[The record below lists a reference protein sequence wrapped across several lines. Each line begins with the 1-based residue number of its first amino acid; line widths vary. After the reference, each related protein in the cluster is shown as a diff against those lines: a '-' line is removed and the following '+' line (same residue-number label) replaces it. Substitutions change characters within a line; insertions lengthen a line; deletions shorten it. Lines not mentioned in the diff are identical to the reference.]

1 MDNTNN
7 GKNGSAK
14 KPLLGEILVEQGY
27 ILPEQLQLALKE
39 QTMTNLRLGEI
50 LVKNGWITEKGLAE
64 AISKQTNIPFVSL
77 SMFRPMEEA
86 VEAIPEK
93 VARRLEVVPL
103 SVDRAK
109 NKITV
114 AVSDP
119 FNILAL
125 DEIRM
130 ITGMDLDL
138 TIATLSDVKRAIE
151 TFYAVRSS
159 IDRALVEV
167 VEEEK
172 AEFDLS
178 KVEGT
183 VSIDDAPVVKL
194 VNTILGQ
201 AVDAGASDVHVEPFE
216 AETRVR
222 YRIDGVLFD
231 MLTFPKHLH
240 PPVSSRIK
248 IMSGMDIAE
257 KRHPQDGRI
266 LLKVAGRRIDIRV
279 SSLPTIYGEKL
290 VMRLLDQA
298 TAMVGLEKLGL
309 EPDERSIF
317 DKIMAIPYGIVL
329 VTGPTGSGKST
340 TLYSILQTLNSHEN
354 NITTVEDPVEYT
366 IAGVNQVQINEK
378 AGLTFDTV
386 LRSILR
392 QDPDIILV
400 GEMRDTETAQ
410 LAVRAALTGHLV
422 LSTLHTN
429 DAPSSIV
436 RMIDMGI
443 PPFLVSSSLV
453 AVMAQRLVRK
463 LCPHCKTPYEL
474 PLDVAQSLGLDGFT
488 RVYEPVG
495 CEECR
500 GTGYRGRT
508 AIFEIMLMSEEVRQ
522 AVMKGATSDELR
534 TMAIERGMRTLR
546 ASGAKKVIDGI
557 TSADEV
563 LSVTL

>member
-1 MDNTNN
+1 MNN
-7 GKNGSAK
+7 RDKQVER
-14 KPLLGEILVEQGY
+14 KPLLGQILVEQGY
-27 ILPEQLQLALKE
+27 ILSEQLEMALKE
-39 QTMTNLRLGEI
+39 QTATNLRIGEI
-50 LVKNGWITEKGLAE
+50 LVKNGWVTEKDLAE
-64 AISKQTNIPFVSL
+64 AISKQTKYPFVSL
-77 SMFRPMEEA
+77 SMFRPMQ
-86 VEAIPEK
+86 EAIETIPESM
-93 VARRLEVVPL
+93 ARRLEVVPL
-103 SVDRAK
+103 SIDANA
-109 NKITV
+109 NKLTI
-114 AVSDP
+114 AISDP

-130 ITGMDLDL
+130 ITGMDLDIM
-138 TIATLSDVKRAIE
+138 IATLSDIKRAIE
-151 TFYAVRSS
+151 SFYSVKSS
-159 IDRALVEV
+159 IDRALIEV
-167 VEEEK
+167 VEEES

-178 KVEGT
+178 REEA

-201 AVDAGASDVHVEPFE
+201 AVESGASDVHVEPFE
-216 AETRVR
+216 SETRVR

-266 LLKVAGRRIDIRV
+266 LLRAAGRRIDIRV
-279 SSLPTIYGEKL
+279 SSLPAIYGEKL

-309 EPDERSIF
+309 DPEEKVVL
-317 DKIMAIPYGIVL
+317 DKIIEVPYGIIL

-340 TLYSILQTLNSHEN
+340 TLYSILQTLNSYDV

-366 IAGVNQVQINEK
+366 ITGVNQVQINEK

-429 DAPSSIV
+429 DAPSSII
-436 RMIDMGI
+436 RMVDMGI
-443 PPFLVSSSLV
+443 PSFLVSSSVV

-463 LCPHCKTPYEL
+463 LCPRCKVPYEL
-474 PLDVAQSLGLDGFT
+474 PHDVAESLGLDGFT
-488 RVYEPVG
+488 TVYKPVG

-500 GTGYRGRT
+500 GTGYKGRT
-508 AIFEIMLMSEEVRQ
+508 AIFEIMSMTEEIRR
-522 AVMKGATSDELR
+522 AVMTGATSDDLR
-534 TMAIERGMRTLR
+534 AMAISQGMRTLR
-546 ASGAKKVIDGI
+546 VSGAKKVKDGI

>member
-1 MDNTNN
+1 MNN
-7 GKNGSAK
+7 RDKQVEK
-14 KPLLGEILVEQGY
+14 KPLLGQILLEQGY
-27 ILPEQLQLALKE
+27 ILPEQLEMALKE
-39 QTMTNLRLGEI
+39 QTATNLRIGEI
-50 LVKNGWITEKGLAE
+50 LVKNGWVTEKDLAE
-64 AISKQTNIPFVSL
+64 AISKQTKYPFVSL
-77 SMFRPMEEA
+77 SMFRPMQ
-86 VEAIPEK
+86 EAIDTIPESM
-93 VARRLEVVPL
+93 ARRLEVVPL
-103 SVDRAK
+103 SIDANA
-109 NKITV
+109 NKLTI
-114 AVSDP
+114 AISDP

-130 ITGMDLDL
+130 ITGMDLDIM
-138 TIATLSDVKRAIE
+138 IATLSDIKRAIE
-151 TFYAVRSS
+151 SFYSVKSS
-159 IDRALVEV
+159 IDRALIEV
-167 VEEEK
+167 VEEEST
-172 AEFDLS
+172 EFDLS
-178 KVEGT
+178 REEA

-201 AVDAGASDVHVEPFE
+201 AVESGASDVHVEPFE
-216 AETRVR
+216 SETRVR

-266 LLKVAGRRIDIRV
+266 LLRAAGRRIDIRV
-279 SSLPTIYGEKL
+279 SSLPAIYGEKL

-309 EPDERSIF
+309 DPEEKVAL
-317 DKIMAIPYGIVL
+317 DKIIEVPYGIIL

-340 TLYSILQTLNSHEN
+340 TLYSILQTLNSYDV

-429 DAPSSIV
+429 DAPSSII
-436 RMIDMGI
+436 RMVDMGI
-443 PPFLVSSSLV
+443 PPFLVSSSVV

-463 LCPHCKTPYEL
+463 LCPSCKVPYEL
-474 PLDVAQSLGLDGFT
+474 PRDVAESLGLDGFT
-488 RVYEPVG
+488 TVYKPLG
-495 CEECR
+495 CDECR
-500 GTGYRGRT
+500 GTGYKGRT
-508 AIFEIMLMSEEVRQ
+508 AIFEIMPMTEEIRR
-522 AVMKGATSDELR
+522 AVMTGATSDDLR
-534 TMAIERGMRTLR
+534 AMAIRQGMRALR
-546 ASGAKKVIDGI
+546 VSGAKKVKDGI

>member
-1 MDNTNN
+1 MNN
-7 GKNGSAK
+7 RDKQVER
-14 KPLLGEILVEQGY
+14 KPLLGQILVEQGY
-27 ILPEQLQLALKE
+27 ILPEQLEMALKE
-39 QTMTNLRLGEI
+39 QTATNLRIGEI
-50 LVKNGWITEKGLAE
+50 LVKNGWVTEKDLAE
-64 AISKQTNIPFVSL
+64 AISKQTKYPFVSL
-77 SMFRPMEEA
+77 SMFRPMQ
-86 VEAIPEK
+86 EAIDVIPESM
-93 VARRLEVVPL
+93 ARRLEVVPL
-103 SVDRAK
+103 SIDENA
-109 NKITV
+109 NKLTI

-130 ITGMDLDL
+130 ITGMDLDIM
-138 TIATLSDVKRAIE
+138 IATLSDIKRAIE
-151 TFYAVRSS
+151 SFYSVKSS
-159 IDRALVEV
+159 IDRALIEV
-167 VEEEK
+167 VEEES

-178 KVEGT
+178 REEA

-201 AVDAGASDVHVEPFE
+201 AVDNGASDVHVEPFE
-216 AETRVR
+216 TETRVR

-266 LLKVAGRRIDIRV
+266 LLRAAGRRIDIRV
-279 SSLPTIYGEKL
+279 SSLPAIYGEKL

-309 EPDERSIF
+309 DPEERVVL
-317 DKIMAIPYGIVL
+317 DKIIGVPYGIIL

-340 TLYSILQTLNSHEN
+340 TLYSILQTLNSYDV

-436 RMIDMGI
+436 RMVDMGI
-443 PPFLVSSSLV
+443 PPFLVSSSVV

-463 LCPHCKTPYEL
+463 LCPRCKAPYEL
-474 PLDVAQSLGLDGFT
+474 PQDVAESLGLDGFKT
-488 RVYEPVG
+488 VYKPVG
-495 CEECR
+495 CDECR

-508 AIFEIMLMSEEVRQ
+508 AIFEIMSMTEEMRR
-522 AVMKGATSDELR
+522 AVMTGASSDDLR
-534 TMAIERGMRTLR
+534 AMAIRQGMRTLR
-546 ASGAKKVIDGI
+546 VSGAKKVKDGI

>member
-1 MDNTNN
+1 MNKREIQYDR
-7 GKNGSAK
+7 
-14 KPLLGEILVEQGY
+14 KPLIGQILVEQGY
-27 ILPEQLQLALKE
+27 ILPEQLDLALKE
-39 QTMTNLRLGEI
+39 QTVTNLRIGEI
-50 LVKNGWITEKGLAE
+50 LVKNGWVTEKDLAE
-64 AISKQTNIPFVSL
+64 AISKQTNLPFVSL

-86 VEAIPEK
+86 IDAIPESM
-93 VARRLEVVPL
+93 ARRLEVVPL
-103 SVDRAK
+103 SIDENA
-109 NKITV
+109 NKLTI

-130 ITGMDLDL
+130 ITGMDVDVV
-138 TIATLSDVKRAIE
+138 IATLSDIKRAIE
-151 TFYAVRSS
+151 TLYALRSS
-159 IDRALVEV
+159 IDEALVEI
-167 VEEEK
+167 VEEERG
-172 AEFDLS
+172 EFDLS
-178 KVEGT
+178 KGEEA

-201 AVDAGASDVHVEPFE
+201 AVDNSASDVHIEPFE
-216 AETRVR
+216 NETRVR

-266 LLKVAGRRIDIRV
+266 LLRVAGRRIDIRV
-279 SSLPTIYGEKL
+279 SSLPAIYGEKL

-298 TAMVGLEKLGL
+298 TAMVGLERLGL
-309 EPDERSIF
+309 DPDERTTL
-317 DKIMAIPYGIVL
+317 DKVIEVPYGIIL

-340 TLYSILQTLNSHEN
+340 TLYSVIQNLNSYEV

-366 IAGVNQVQINEK
+366 IAGVNQVQINER

-443 PPFLVSSSLV
+443 PPFLVSSSVV

-463 LCPHCKTPYEL
+463 LCPHCKVPYEL
-474 PLDVAQSLGLDGFT
+474 PLDVAESLGLNGFT
-488 RVYEPVG
+488 KVYKPLG
-495 CEECR
+495 CDKCR

-508 AIFEIMLMSEEVRQ
+508 AIFEIMPMSEELRR
-522 AVMKGATSDELR
+522 AVMTGATSDDLR
-534 TMAIERGMRTLR
+534 TMAINQGMRTLR
-546 ASGAKKVIDGI
+546 VSGAKKVTEGI

>member
-1 MDNTNN
+1 MNN
-7 GKNGSAK
+7 RDKQAER
-14 KPLLGEILVEQGY
+14 KPLLGQILLEQGY
-27 ILPEQLQLALKE
+27 ILPEQLEMALKE
-39 QTMTNLRLGEI
+39 QTATNLRIGEI
-50 LVKNGWITEKGLAE
+50 LVKNGWVTEKDLAQ
-64 AISKQTNIPFVSL
+64 AISKQTKYPFVSL
-77 SMFRPMEEA
+77 SMFRPMQ
-86 VEAIPEK
+86 EAIETIPESM
-93 VARRLEVVPL
+93 ARRLEVVPL
-103 SVDRAK
+103 SIDANA
-109 NKITV
+109 NKLTI
-114 AVSDP
+114 AISDP

-130 ITGMDLDL
+130 ITGMDLEIM
-138 TIATLSDVKRAIE
+138 IATLSDIKRAIE
-151 TFYAVRSS
+151 SFYSVKSS
-159 IDRALVEV
+159 IDRALIEV
-167 VEEEK
+167 VEEEST
-172 AEFDLS
+172 EFDLS
-178 KVEGT
+178 REEAISV
-183 VSIDDAPVVKL
+183 DDAPVVKL

-201 AVDAGASDVHVEPFE
+201 AVESGASDVHVEPFE
-216 AETRVR
+216 NETRVR

-257 KRHPQDGRI
+257 KRRPQDGRI
-266 LLKVAGRRIDIRV
+266 LLRAEGRRIDIRV
-279 SSLPTIYGEKL
+279 SSLPAIYGEKL

-309 EPDERSIF
+309 DPEEKVAL
-317 DKIMAIPYGIVL
+317 DKIIKVPYGIIL

-340 TLYSILQTLNSHEN
+340 TLYSILQTLNSYDV

-429 DAPSSIV
+429 DAPSSII
-436 RMIDMGI
+436 RMVDMGI
-443 PPFLVSSSLV
+443 PPFLVSSSVV
-453 AVMAQRLVRK
+453 AVIAQRLVRK
-463 LCPHCKTPYEL
+463 LCPSCKMPYEL
-474 PLDVAQSLGLDGFT
+474 PQDVVESLGLDGFT
-488 RVYEPVG
+488 TVYKPGG
-495 CEECR
+495 CDECR
-500 GTGYRGRT
+500 GTGYKGRT
-508 AIFEIMLMSEEVRQ
+508 AIFEIMSVTEEIRR
-522 AVMKGATSDELR
+522 AVMTGATSDDLR
-534 TMAIERGMRTLR
+534 AMAIRQGMRTLR
-546 ASGAKKVIDGI
+546 VSGAKKVKDGI

>member
-1 MDNTNN
+1 MNN
-7 GKNGSAK
+7 RDKEVER
-14 KPLLGEILVEQGY
+14 KPLLGQILVEQGY
-27 ILPEQLQLALKE
+27 ILPEQLDLALKE
-39 QTMTNLRLGEI
+39 QSVTNLRIGEI
-50 LVKNGWITEKGLAE
+50 LVKNGWVTERDLAE
-64 AISKQTNIPFVSL
+64 AISKQTKFPFVSL
-77 SMFRPMEEA
+77 SMFRPMQ
-86 VEAIPEK
+86 EAIEVIPESM
-93 VARRLEVVPL
+93 ARRLQVVPL
-103 SVDRAK
+103 SIDENS
-109 NKITV
+109 NKLTI
-114 AVSDP
+114 AISDP

-130 ITGMDLDL
+130 ITGMDLD
-138 TIATLSDVKRAIE
+138 IMVATLSDIKRAIE
-151 TFYAVRSS
+151 SFYSVKSS
-159 IDRALVEV
+159 IDQALIEV

-178 KVEGT
+178 REEA

-201 AVDAGASDVHVEPFE
+201 AVDNGASDVHVEPFE
-216 AETRVR
+216 NETRVR

-266 LLKVAGRRIDIRV
+266 LLRAAGRRIDIRV
-279 SSLPTIYGEKL
+279 SSLPAIYGEKL

-309 EPDERSIF
+309 DPDEKAVL
-317 DKIMAIPYGIVL
+317 DKIIATPYGIIL

-340 TLYSILQTLNSHEN
+340 TLYSILQNLNSYEV

-378 AGLTFDTV
+378 AGLTFDSV

-429 DAPSSIV
+429 DAPSSII
-436 RMIDMGI
+436 RMVDMGI
-443 PPFLVSSSLV
+443 PPFLVSSSVV

-463 LCPHCKTPYEL
+463 LCPRCKKSYGISESL
-474 PLDVAQSLGLDGFT
+474 ARDLGLEGHTEVF
-488 RVYEPVG
+488 EPVG

-500 GTGYRGRT
+500 GTGYMGRT
-508 AIFEIMLMSEEVRQ
+508 AIFEIMQMSETIRK

-534 TMAIERGMRTLR
+534 SIAVKEGMTTLR
-546 ASGAKKVIDGI
+546 ASGVKKMINGI
-557 TSADEV
+557 TSPDEV

>member
-1 MDNTNN
+1 MNN
-7 GKNGSAK
+7 REMQHER
-14 KPLLGEILVEQGY
+14 KPLLGQILVEQGY
-27 ILPEQLQLALKE
+27 ILPEQLELALKE
-39 QTMTNLRLGEI
+39 QTVTNLRIGEI
-50 LVKNGWITEKGLAE
+50 LVKNGWISEKDLAE
-64 AISKQTNIPFVSL
+64 AISKQTNLPFVSL

-86 VEAIPEK
+86 IDAIPENM
-93 VARRLEVVPL
+93 ARRLEVVPL
-103 SVDRAK
+103 SINENS
-109 NKITV
+109 NKLTI

-130 ITGMDLDL
+130 ITGMDVDVV
-138 TIATLSDVKRAIE
+138 IATLSDIKRAIE
-151 TFYAVRSS
+151 TLYALRSS
-159 IDRALVEV
+159 IDEALVEI
-167 VEEEK
+167 VEEERG
-172 AEFDLS
+172 EFDLS
-178 KVEGT
+178 KGEEA

-201 AVDAGASDVHVEPFE
+201 AVDNSASDVHIEPFE
-216 AETRVR
+216 NETRVR

-266 LLKVAGRRIDIRV
+266 LLRVAGRRIDIRV
-279 SSLPTIYGEKL
+279 SSLPAIYGEKL

-298 TAMVGLEKLGL
+298 TAMVGLERLGL
-309 EPDERSIF
+309 DPDERTTL
-317 DKIMAIPYGIVL
+317 DKVIEVPYGIIL

-340 TLYSILQTLNSHEN
+340 TLYSVIQNLNSYEV

-366 IAGVNQVQINEK
+366 IAGVNQVQINER

-443 PPFLVSSSLV
+443 PPFLVSSSVV

-463 LCPHCKTPYEL
+463 LCPHCKVPYEL
-474 PLDVAQSLGLDGFT
+474 PLDVAESLGLNGFT
-488 RVYEPVG
+488 TVYKPVG
-495 CEECR
+495 CDECR

-508 AIFEIMLMSEEVRQ
+508 AIFEIMPMSEELRR
-522 AVMKGATSDELR
+522 AVMTGATSDDLR
-534 TMAIERGMRTLR
+534 TMAISQGMRTLR
-546 ASGAKKVIDGI
+546 VSGAKKVTDGI

>member
-1 MDNTNN
+1 MNN
-7 GKNGSAK
+7 RDKQVER
-14 KPLLGEILVEQGY
+14 KPLLGQILVEQGY
-27 ILPEQLQLALKE
+27 ILPEQLEMALKE
-39 QTMTNLRLGEI
+39 QTATNLRIGEI
-50 LVKNGWITEKGLAE
+50 LVKNGWVTEKDLAE
-64 AISKQTNIPFVSL
+64 AISKQTKYPFVSL
-77 SMFRPMEEA
+77 SMFRPMQ
-86 VEAIPEK
+86 EAIETIPESM
-93 VARRLEVVPL
+93 ARRLEVVPL
-103 SVDRAK
+103 SIDENA
-109 NKITV
+109 NKLTV
-114 AVSDP
+114 AISDP

-130 ITGMDLDL
+130 ITGMDLDIM
-138 TIATLSDVKRAIE
+138 IATLSDIKRAIE
-151 TFYAVRSS
+151 SFYSVKSS
-159 IDRALVEV
+159 IDRALIEV
-167 VEEEK
+167 VEEEST
-172 AEFDLS
+172 EFDLS
-178 KVEGT
+178 REEA

-201 AVDAGASDVHVEPFE
+201 AVESGASDVHVEPFE
-216 AETRVR
+216 SETRVR

-266 LLKVAGRRIDIRV
+266 LLRAAGRRIDIRV
-279 SSLPTIYGEKL
+279 SSLPAIYGEKL
-290 VMRLLDQA
+290 VLRLLDQA

-309 EPDERSIF
+309 DPEEKVVL
-317 DKIMAIPYGIVL
+317 DKIIEVPYGIIL

-340 TLYSILQTLNSHEN
+340 TLYSILQTLNSYDV

-429 DAPSSIV
+429 DAPSSII
-436 RMIDMGI
+436 RMVDMGI
-443 PPFLVSSSLV
+443 PSFLVSSSVV

-463 LCPHCKTPYEL
+463 LCPSCKVPYEL
-474 PLDVAQSLGLDGFT
+474 PQDVAESLGLDGFT
-488 RVYEPVG
+488 TVYKPLG
-495 CEECR
+495 CDECR

-508 AIFEIMLMSEEVRQ
+508 AIFEIMPMTEEIRR
-522 AVMKGATSDELR
+522 AVMTGATSDDLR
-534 TMAIERGMRTLR
+534 AMAIRQGMRTLR
-546 ASGAKKVIDGI
+546 VSGAKKVKDGI

>member
-1 MDNTNN
+1 MNN
-7 GKNGSAK
+7 RDKQVER
-14 KPLLGEILVEQGY
+14 KPLLGQILVEQGY
-27 ILPEQLQLALKE
+27 ILPEQLEKMALKE
-39 QTMTNLRLGEI
+39 QTATNLRIGEI
-50 LVKNGWITEKGLAE
+50 LVKNGWVTEKDLAE
-64 AISKQTNIPFVSL
+64 AISKQTKYPFVSL
-77 SMFRPMEEA
+77 SMFRPMQ
-86 VEAIPEK
+86 EAIETIPESM
-93 VARRLEVVPL
+93 ARRLEVVPL
-103 SVDRAK
+103 SIDANA
-109 NKITV
+109 NKLTI

-119 FNILAL
+119 FNILAF

-130 ITGMDLDL
+130 ITGMDLDIM
-138 TIATLSDVKRAIE
+138 IATLSDIKRAIE
-151 TFYAVRSS
+151 SFYSVKSS
-159 IDRALVEV
+159 IDRALIEV
-167 VEEEK
+167 VEEEST
-172 AEFDLS
+172 EFDLS
-178 KVEGT
+178 REEA

-201 AVDAGASDVHVEPFE
+201 AVESGASDVHVEPFE
-216 AETRVR
+216 SETRVR

-266 LLKVAGRRIDIRV
+266 LLRAAGRRIDIRV
-279 SSLPTIYGEKL
+279 SSLPAIYGEKL
-290 VMRLLDQA
+290 VLRLLDQA

-309 EPDERSIF
+309 DPEEKVVL
-317 DKIMAIPYGIVL
+317 DKIIEVPYGIIL

-340 TLYSILQTLNSHEN
+340 TLYSILQTLNSYDV

-366 IAGVNQVQINEK
+366 ITGVNQVQINEK

-429 DAPSSIV
+429 DAPSSII
-436 RMIDMGI
+436 RMVDMEI
-443 PPFLVSSSLV
+443 PPFLVSSSVV
-453 AVMAQRLVRK
+453 AVIAQRLVRK
-463 LCPHCKTPYEL
+463 LCPSCKVPYEL
-474 PLDVAQSLGLDGFT
+474 PQDVAESLGLDGFT
-488 RVYEPVG
+488 TVYKPVG
-495 CEECR
+495 CDECR

-508 AIFEIMLMSEEVRQ
+508 AIFEIMPMTEEIRR
-522 AVMKGATSDELR
+522 AVMTGATSDDLR
-534 TMAIERGMRTLR
+534 AMAIRQGMRTLR
-546 ASGAKKVIDGI
+546 VSGAKKVKDGI

>member
-1 MDNTNN
+1 MNN
-7 GKNGSAK
+7 RDKQAER
-14 KPLLGEILVEQGY
+14 KPLLGQILLEQGY
-27 ILPEQLQLALKE
+27 ILPEQLEMALKE
-39 QTMTNLRLGEI
+39 QTATNLRIGEI
-50 LVKNGWITEKGLAE
+50 LVKNGWVTEKDLAQ
-64 AISKQTNIPFVSL
+64 AISKQTKYPFVSL
-77 SMFRPMEEA
+77 SMFRPMQ
-86 VEAIPEK
+86 EAIDTIPESM
-93 VARRLEVVPL
+93 ARRLEVVPL
-103 SVDRAK
+103 SIDENA
-109 NKITV
+109 NKLTI
-114 AVSDP
+114 AISDP

-130 ITGMDLDL
+130 ITGMDLDIM
-138 TIATLSDVKRAIE
+138 IATLSDIKRAIE
-151 TFYAVRSS
+151 SFYSVKSS
-159 IDRALVEV
+159 IDRALIEV
-167 VEEEK
+167 VEEEST
-172 AEFDLS
+172 EFDLS
-178 KVEGT
+178 REEA

-201 AVDAGASDVHVEPFE
+201 AVESGASDVHVEPFE
-216 AETRVR
+216 SETRVR

-266 LLKVAGRRIDIRV
+266 LLRAEGRRIDIRV
-279 SSLPTIYGEKL
+279 SSLPAIYGEKL

-309 EPDERSIF
+309 DPEEKVAL
-317 DKIMAIPYGIVL
+317 DKIIEVPYGIIL

-340 TLYSILQTLNSHEN
+340 TLYSILQTLNSYDV

-410 LAVRAALTGHLV
+410 LAVRSALTGHLV

-429 DAPSSIV
+429 DAPSSII
-436 RMIDMGI
+436 RMVDMGI
-443 PPFLVSSSLV
+443 PPFLVSSSVV

-463 LCPHCKTPYEL
+463 LCPRCKVSYEL
-474 PLDVAQSLGLDGFT
+474 PQNVAESLGLDGFT
-488 RVYEPVG
+488 TVYKPVG
-495 CEECR
+495 CDECR

-508 AIFEIMLMSEEVRQ
+508 AIFEIMSMTEEIRR
-522 AVMKGATSDELR
+522 AVMTGATSDDLR
-534 TMAIERGMRTLR
+534 AMAISQGMRTLR
-546 ASGAKKVIDGI
+546 VSGAKKVKDGI

>member
-1 MDNTNN
+1 MNN
-7 GKNGSAK
+7 REMQYER
-14 KPLLGEILVEQGY
+14 KPLLGQILVEQGY
-27 ILPEQLQLALKE
+27 ILPEQLELALKE
-39 QTMTNLRLGEI
+39 QTVTNLRIGEI
-50 LVKNGWITEKGLAE
+50 LVKNGWISEKDLAE
-64 AISKQTNIPFVSL
+64 AISKQTNLPFVSL

-86 VEAIPEK
+86 IDAIPENM
-93 VARRLEVVPL
+93 ARRHEVVPL
-103 SVDRAK
+103 SINENS
-109 NKITV
+109 NKLTI

-130 ITGMDLDL
+130 ITGMDVDVV
-138 TIATLSDVKRAIE
+138 IATLSDIKRAIE
-151 TFYAVRSS
+151 TLYALRSS
-159 IDRALVEV
+159 IDEALVEI
-167 VEEEK
+167 VEEERG
-172 AEFDLS
+172 EFDLS
-178 KVEGT
+178 KGEEA

-201 AVDAGASDVHVEPFE
+201 AVDNSASDVHIEPFE
-216 AETRVR
+216 NETRVR

-266 LLKVAGRRIDIRV
+266 LLRAAGRRIDIRV
-279 SSLPTIYGEKL
+279 SSLPAIYGEKL

-298 TAMVGLEKLGL
+298 TAMVGLERLGL
-309 EPDERSIF
+309 DPDERTTL
-317 DKIMAIPYGIVL
+317 DKVIEVPYGIIL

-340 TLYSILQTLNSHEN
+340 TLYSVIQNLNSYEV

-366 IAGVNQVQINEK
+366 IAGVNQVQINER

-443 PPFLVSSSLV
+443 PPFLVSSSVV

-463 LCPHCKTPYEL
+463 LCPHCKVPYEL
-474 PLDVAQSLGLDGFT
+474 PLDVAESLGLDGFT
-488 RVYEPVG
+488 TVYKPVG
-495 CEECR
+495 CDECR

-508 AIFEIMLMSEEVRQ
+508 AIFEIMPMSEELRR
-522 AVMKGATSDELR
+522 AVMTGATSDDLR
-534 TMAIERGMRTLR
+534 TMAINQGMRTLR
-546 ASGAKKVIDGI
+546 VSGAKKVTEGI

>member
-1 MDNTNN
+1 MNN
-7 GKNGSAK
+7 REMQYER
-14 KPLLGEILVEQGY
+14 KPLLGQILVEQGY
-27 ILPEQLQLALKE
+27 ILPEQLNLALKE
-39 QTMTNLRLGEI
+39 QTATNLRIGET
-50 LVKNGWITEKGLAE
+50 LVKNGWISEKDLAE
-64 AISKQTNIPFVSL
+64 AISKQANLPFVSL

-86 VEAIPEK
+86 IDAIPENMS
-93 VARRLEVVPL
+93 RRLEVVPL
-103 SVDRAK
+103 SINENS
-109 NKITV
+109 NKLTV

-130 ITGMDLDL
+130 ITGMDVDVV
-138 TIATLSDVKRAIE
+138 IATLSDIKRAIE
-151 TFYAVRSS
+151 TLYALRSS
-159 IDRALVEV
+159 IDEALVEI
-167 VEEEK
+167 VEEERG
-172 AEFDLS
+172 EFDLS
-178 KVEGT
+178 KGEEA

-201 AVDAGASDVHVEPFE
+201 AVDNSASDVHIEPFE
-216 AETRVR
+216 NETRVR

-266 LLKVAGRRIDIRV
+266 LLRVAGRRIDIRV
-279 SSLPTIYGEKL
+279 SSLPAIYGEKL

-298 TAMVGLEKLGL
+298 TAMVGLERLGL
-309 EPDERSIF
+309 DPDERTTL
-317 DKIMAIPYGIVL
+317 DKVIEVPYGIIL

-340 TLYSILQTLNSHEN
+340 TLYSVIQNLNSYEV

-366 IAGVNQVQINEK
+366 IAGVNQVQINER

-443 PPFLVSSSLV
+443 PPFLVSSSVV

-463 LCPHCKTPYEL
+463 LCPHCKVPYEL
-474 PLDVAQSLGLDGFT
+474 PLDVAESLGLNGFT
-488 RVYEPVG
+488 KVYKPLG
-495 CEECR
+495 CDKCR

-508 AIFEIMLMSEEVRQ
+508 AIFEIMPMSEELRR
-522 AVMKGATSDELR
+522 AVMTGATSDDLR
-534 TMAIERGMRTLR
+534 TMAINQGMRTLR
-546 ASGAKKVIDGI
+546 VSGAKKVTEGI

>member
-1 MDNTNN
+1 MSNRD
-7 GKNGSAK
+7 KQVEK
-14 KPLLGEILVEQGY
+14 KPLLGQILVEQGY
-27 ILPEQLQLALKE
+27 ILPEQLEMALKE
-39 QTMTNLRLGEI
+39 QTATNLRIGEI
-50 LVKNGWITEKGLAE
+50 LVKNGWVTEKDLAE
-64 AISKQTNIPFVSL
+64 AISKQTKYPFVSL
-77 SMFRPMEEA
+77 SMFRPMQ
-86 VEAIPEK
+86 EAIDTIPESM
-93 VARRLEVVPL
+93 ARRLEVVPL
-103 SVDRAK
+103 SIDANA
-109 NKITV
+109 NKLTI
-114 AVSDP
+114 AISDP

-130 ITGMDLDL
+130 ITGMDLDIMI
-138 TIATLSDVKRAIE
+138 TTLSDIKRDIESFYSVK
-151 TFYAVRSS
+151 SS
-159 IDRALVEV
+159 IDRALIEV
-167 VEEEK
+167 VKEESIEL
-172 AEFDLS
+172 DLS
-178 KVEGT
+178 REEA

-201 AVDAGASDVHVEPFE
+201 AVESGASDVHVEPFE
-216 AETRVR
+216 NETRVR

-231 MLTFPKHLH
+231 MLIFPKHLH

-266 LLKVAGRRIDIRV
+266 LLRVSGRRIDIRV
-279 SSLPTIYGEKL
+279 SSLPAIYGEKL

-309 EPDERSIF
+309 DPEEKVAL
-317 DKIMAIPYGIVL
+317 DKIIKVPYGIIL

-340 TLYSILQTLNSHEN
+340 TLYSILQTLNSYDV

-429 DAPSSIV
+429 DAPGSII
-436 RMIDMGI
+436 RMVDMGI
-443 PPFLVSSSLV
+443 PPFLVSSSVV

-463 LCPHCKTPYEL
+463 LCPRCKMPYEL
-474 PLDVAQSLGLDGFT
+474 PQDVAESLGLDGFT
-488 RVYEPVG
+488 TVYKPVG

-508 AIFEIMLMSEEVRQ
+508 AIFEIMSMTEDIRR
-522 AVMKGATSDELR
+522 AVMTGATSDDLR
-534 TMAIERGMRTLR
+534 AMAISQGMRTLR
-546 ASGAKKVIDGI
+546 VSGAKKVKDGI

>member
-1 MDNTNN
+1 MNN
-7 GKNGSAK
+7 REMQYER
-14 KPLLGEILVEQGY
+14 KPLLGQILVEQGY
-27 ILPEQLQLALKE
+27 ILPEQLNLALKE
-39 QTMTNLRLGEI
+39 QTATNLRIGET
-50 LVKNGWITEKGLAE
+50 LVKNGWISEKDLAE
-64 AISKQTNIPFVSL
+64 AISKQANLPFVSL

-86 VEAIPEK
+86 IDAIPENMS
-93 VARRLEVVPL
+93 RRLEVVPL
-103 SVDRAK
+103 SINENS
-109 NKITV
+109 NKLTV

-130 ITGMDLDL
+130 ITGKDVEIV
-138 TIATLSDVKRAIE
+138 IATLSDIKRAIE
-151 TFYAVRSS
+151 TFYSIRST
-159 IDRALVEV
+159 IDEALVEV
-167 VEEEK
+167 VEEERG
-172 AEFDLS
+172 EFDLS
-178 KVEGT
+178 KGEEA

-201 AVDAGASDVHVEPFE
+201 AVDSSASDVHVEPFE
-216 AETRVR
+216 TETRVR

-266 LLKVAGRRIDIRV
+266 LLRVAGRRIDIRV
-279 SSLPTIYGEKL
+279 SSLPAIYGEKL

-298 TAMVGLEKLGL
+298 TAMVGLERLGL
-309 EPDERSIF
+309 DPDERTTL
-317 DKIMAIPYGIVL
+317 DKVIEVPYGIIL

-340 TLYSILQTLNSHEN
+340 TLYSVIQNLNSYEV

-366 IAGVNQVQINEK
+366 IAGVNQVQINER

-443 PPFLVSSSLV
+443 PPFLVSSSVV

-463 LCPHCKTPYEL
+463 LCPHCKVPYEL
-474 PLDVAQSLGLDGFT
+474 PLDVAESLGLNGFT
-488 RVYEPVG
+488 KVYKPLG
-495 CEECR
+495 CDKCR

-508 AIFEIMLMSEEVRQ
+508 AIFEIMPMSEELRR
-522 AVMKGATSDELR
+522 AVMTGATSDDLR
-534 TMAIERGMRTLR
+534 TMAINQGMRTLR
-546 ASGAKKVIDGI
+546 VSGAKKVTEG
-557 TSADEV
+557 
-563 LSVTL
+563 

>member
-1 MDNTNN
+1 MNN
-7 GKNGSAK
+7 REMQYER
-14 KPLLGEILVEQGY
+14 KPLLGQILVEQGY
-27 ILPEQLQLALKE
+27 ILPEQLNLALKE
-39 QTMTNLRLGEI
+39 QTVTNLRIGEI
-50 LVKNGWITEKGLAE
+50 LVKNGWISEKDLAE
-64 AISKQTNIPFVSL
+64 AISKQTNLPFVSL

-86 VEAIPEK
+86 IDAIPENM
-93 VARRLEVVPL
+93 ARRLEVVPL
-103 SVDRAK
+103 SINENS
-109 NKITV
+109 NKLTI

-130 ITGMDLDL
+130 ITGMDVDVV
-138 TIATLSDVKRAIE
+138 IATLSDIKRAIE
-151 TFYAVRSS
+151 TLYALRSS
-159 IDRALVEV
+159 IDEALVEI
-167 VEEEK
+167 VEEERG
-172 AEFDLS
+172 EFDLS
-178 KVEGT
+178 KGEEA

-201 AVDAGASDVHVEPFE
+201 AVDNSASDVHIEPFE
-216 AETRVR
+216 NETRVR

-266 LLKVAGRRIDIRV
+266 LLRVAGRRIDIRV
-279 SSLPTIYGEKL
+279 SSLPAIYGEKL

-298 TAMVGLEKLGL
+298 TAMVGLERLGL
-309 EPDERSIF
+309 DPDERTTL
-317 DKIMAIPYGIVL
+317 DKVIEVPYGIIL

-340 TLYSILQTLNSHEN
+340 TLYSVIQNLNSYEV

-366 IAGVNQVQINEK
+366 IAGVNQVQINER

-443 PPFLVSSSLV
+443 PPFLVSSSVV

-463 LCPHCKTPYEL
+463 LCPHCKVPYEL
-474 PLDVAQSLGLDGFT
+474 PLDVAESLGLNGFT
-488 RVYEPVG
+488 TVYKPVG
-495 CEECR
+495 CDECR

-508 AIFEIMLMSEEVRQ
+508 AIFEIMPMSEELRR
-522 AVMKGATSDELR
+522 AVMTGATSDDLR
-534 TMAIERGMRTLR
+534 TMAINQGMRTLR
-546 ASGAKKVIDGI
+546 VSGAKKVTEGI

>member
-1 MDNTNN
+1 MNN
-7 GKNGSAK
+7 RDKQAEK
-14 KPLLGEILVEQGY
+14 KPLLGQILLDQGY
-27 ILPEQLQLALKE
+27 ILPEQLEMALKE
-39 QTMTNLRLGEI
+39 QTATNLRIGEI
-50 LVKNGWITEKGLAE
+50 LVKNGWVTEKDLAQ
-64 AISKQTNIPFVSL
+64 AISKQTKYPFVSL
-77 SMFRPMEEA
+77 SMFRPMQ
-86 VEAIPEK
+86 EAIETIPESM
-93 VARRLEVVPL
+93 ARRLEVVPL
-103 SVDRAK
+103 SIDANA
-109 NKITV
+109 NKLTI
-114 AVSDP
+114 AISDP

-130 ITGMDLDL
+130 ITGIDLDIM
-138 TIATLSDVKRAIE
+138 IATLSDIKRAIE
-151 TFYAVRSS
+151 SFYSVKSS
-159 IDRALVEV
+159 IDRALIEV
-167 VEEEK
+167 VEEEST
-172 AEFDLS
+172 EFDLS
-178 KVEGT
+178 REEAI
-183 VSIDDAPVVKL
+183 SIDDAPVVKL

-201 AVDAGASDVHVEPFE
+201 AVESGASDVHVEPFE
-216 AETRVR
+216 NETRVR

-266 LLKVAGRRIDIRV
+266 LLRAEGRRIDIRV
-279 SSLPTIYGEKL
+279 SSLPAIYGEKL

-309 EPDERSIF
+309 DPDEKVAL
-317 DKIMAIPYGIVL
+317 DKIIEVPYGIIL

-340 TLYSILQTLNSHEN
+340 TLYSILQTLNSYDV

-429 DAPSSIV
+429 DAPSSII
-436 RMIDMGI
+436 RMVDMGI
-443 PPFLVSSSLV
+443 PPFLVSSSVV
-453 AVMAQRLVRK
+453 AVIAQRLVRK
-463 LCPHCKTPYEL
+463 LCPSCKVPYEL
-474 PLDVAQSLGLDGFT
+474 PQDVAESLGLDGFT
-488 RVYEPVG
+488 TVYKPLG
-495 CEECR
+495 CDECR

-508 AIFEIMLMSEEVRQ
+508 AIFEIMPMAEEIRR
-522 AVMKGATSDELR
+522 AVMTGATSDDLR
-534 TMAIERGMRTLR
+534 AMAIRQGMRTLR
-546 ASGAKKVIDGI
+546 VSGAKKVKDGI

>member
-1 MDNTNN
+1 MNKREIQYDR
-7 GKNGSAK
+7 
-14 KPLLGEILVEQGY
+14 KPLIGQILVEQGY
-27 ILPEQLQLALKE
+27 ILPEQLDLALKE
-39 QTMTNLRLGEI
+39 QTVTNLRIGEI
-50 LVKNGWITEKGLAE
+50 LVKNGWVTEKDLAE
-64 AISKQTNIPFVSL
+64 AISKQTNLPFVSL

-86 VEAIPEK
+86 IDAIPENM
-93 VARRLEVVPL
+93 ARRLEVVPL
-103 SVDRAK
+103 SIDENA
-109 NKITV
+109 NKLTV

-130 ITGMDLDL
+130 ITGMDVDVV
-138 TIATLSDVKRAIE
+138 IATLSDIKRAIE
-151 TFYAVRSS
+151 TLYALRSS
-159 IDRALVEV
+159 IDEALVEI
-167 VEEEK
+167 VEEERG
-172 AEFDLS
+172 EFDLS
-178 KVEGT
+178 KGEEA

-201 AVDAGASDVHVEPFE
+201 AVDNSASDVHIEPFE
-216 AETRVR
+216 NETRVR

-266 LLKVAGRRIDIRV
+266 LLRVAGRRIDIRV
-279 SSLPTIYGEKL
+279 SSLPAIYGEKL

-298 TAMVGLEKLGL
+298 TAMVGLERLGL
-309 EPDERSIF
+309 DPDERTTL
-317 DKIMAIPYGIVL
+317 DKVIEVPYGIIL

-340 TLYSILQTLNSHEN
+340 TLYSVIQNLNSYEV

-366 IAGVNQVQINEK
+366 IAGVNQVQINER

-443 PPFLVSSSLV
+443 PPFLVSSSVV

-463 LCPHCKTPYEL
+463 LCPHCKVPYEL
-474 PLDVAQSLGLDGFT
+474 PLDVAESLGLNGFT
-488 RVYEPVG
+488 TVYKPVG
-495 CEECR
+495 CDECR

-508 AIFEIMLMSEEVRQ
+508 AIFEIMPMSEELRR
-522 AVMKGATSDELR
+522 AVMTGATSDDLR
-534 TMAIERGMRTLR
+534 TMAINQGMRTLR
-546 ASGAKKVIDGI
+546 VSGAKKVTEGI

>member
-1 MDNTNN
+1 MNN
-7 GKNGSAK
+7 RDKQVER
-14 KPLLGEILVEQGY
+14 KPLLGQILVEQGY
-27 ILPEQLQLALKE
+27 ILPEQLDLALRE
-39 QTMTNLRLGEI
+39 QSVTNLRIGEI
-50 LVKNGWITEKGLAE
+50 LVKNGWVTERDLAE
-64 AISKQTNIPFVSL
+64 AISKQTKLPFVSL
-77 SMFRPMEEA
+77 SMYRPMQ
-86 VEAIPEK
+86 EAIDTIPESM
-93 VARRLEVVPL
+93 ARRLEVVPL
-103 SVDRAK
+103 SIDENA
-109 NKITV
+109 NKLTV

-138 TIATLSDVKRAIE
+138 MIATLSDIKRAIE
-151 TFYAVRSS
+151 TFYSIRSS
-159 IDRALVEV
+159 IDEALVEV
-167 VEEEK
+167 VEEERG
-172 AEFDLS
+172 EFDLS
-178 KVEGT
+178 KTEEA

-201 AVDAGASDVHVEPFE
+201 AVDNSASDVHVEPFE
-216 AETRVR
+216 TETRVR

-266 LLKVAGRRIDIRV
+266 LLRAAGRRIDIRV

-309 EPDERSIF
+309 DPDEKTVL
-317 DKIMAIPYGIVL
+317 DKIIATPYGIIL

-340 TLYSILQTLNSHEN
+340 TLYSILQTLNSYDV

-366 IAGVNQVQINEK
+366 IVGVNQVQINEK
-378 AGLTFDTV
+378 AGLTFDSV

-429 DAPSSIV
+429 DAPSSII
-436 RMIDMGI
+436 RMVDMGI
-443 PPFLVSSSLV
+443 PPFLVSSSVV

-463 LCPHCKTPYEL
+463 LCPRCKQPYEL
-474 PLDVAQSLGLDGFT
+474 PLDVADSLGLDGFT
-488 RVYEPVG
+488 TVYRPVG

-508 AIFEIMLMSEEVRQ
+508 AIFEIMPMSEEIRR
-522 AVMKGATSDELR
+522 AVMTGATSDDLR
-534 TMAIERGMRTLR
+534 AMAIDQGMRTLR
-546 ASGAKKVIDGI
+546 VSGAKKVKEGI

>member
-1 MDNTNN
+1 MNN
-7 GKNGSAK
+7 RDKQVER
-14 KPLLGEILVEQGY
+14 KPLLGQILVEQGY
-27 ILPEQLQLALKE
+27 ILPEQLEMALKE
-39 QTMTNLRLGEI
+39 QTATNLRIGEI
-50 LVKNGWITEKGLAE
+50 LVKNGWVTEKDLAQ
-64 AISKQTNIPFVSL
+64 AISKQTKYPLVSL
-77 SMFRPMEEA
+77 SMFRPMQ
-86 VEAIPEK
+86 EAIDTIPESM
-93 VARRLEVVPL
+93 ARRLEVVPL
-103 SVDRAK
+103 SIDANA
-109 NKITV
+109 NKLTI
-114 AVSDP
+114 AISDP

-130 ITGMDLDL
+130 ITGMDLDIMI
-138 TIATLSDVKRAIE
+138 TTLSDIKRAIE
-151 TFYAVRSS
+151 SFYSVKSS
-159 IDRALVEV
+159 IDRALIEV
-167 VEEEK
+167 VEEEST
-172 AEFDLS
+172 EFDLS
-178 KVEGT
+178 REEA

-201 AVDAGASDVHVEPFE
+201 AVESGASDVHVEPFE
-216 AETRVR
+216 NETRVR

-266 LLKVAGRRIDIRV
+266 LLRAEGRRIDIRV
-279 SSLPTIYGEKL
+279 SSLPAIYGEKL

-309 EPDERSIF
+309 DPEEKVAL
-317 DKIMAIPYGIVL
+317 DKIIKLPYGIIL

-340 TLYSILQTLNSHEN
+340 TLYSILQTLNSYDV

-429 DAPSSIV
+429 DAPSSII
-436 RMIDMGI
+436 RMVDMGI
-443 PPFLVSSSLV
+443 PPFLVSSSVV

-463 LCPHCKTPYEL
+463 LCPSCKVPYEL
-474 PLDVAQSLGLDGFT
+474 PQDVAESLGLDGFT
-488 RVYEPVG
+488 TVYKPVG
-495 CEECR
+495 CDECR

-508 AIFEIMLMSEEVRQ
+508 AIFEIMQMSEEIRR
-522 AVMKGATSDELR
+522 AVMTGATSDDLR
-534 TMAIERGMRTLR
+534 AMAIRQGMRALR
-546 ASGAKKVIDGI
+546 VSGAKKVKDGI

>member
-1 MDNTNN
+1 MNN
-7 GKNGSAK
+7 REMQYER
-14 KPLLGEILVEQGY
+14 KPLLGQILVEQGY
-27 ILPEQLQLALKE
+27 ILPEQLELALKE
-39 QTMTNLRLGEI
+39 QTVTNLRIGEI
-50 LVKNGWITEKGLAE
+50 LVKNGWISEKDLAE
-64 AISKQTNIPFVSL
+64 AISKQTNLPFVSL

-86 VEAIPEK
+86 IDAIPENM
-93 VARRLEVVPL
+93 ARRLEVVPL
-103 SVDRAK
+103 SINENS
-109 NKITV
+109 NKLTI

-130 ITGMDLDL
+130 ITGMDVDVV
-138 TIATLSDVKRAIE
+138 IATLSDIKRAIE
-151 TFYAVRSS
+151 TLYALRSS
-159 IDRALVEV
+159 IDEALVEI
-167 VEEEK
+167 VEEERG
-172 AEFDLS
+172 EFDLS
-178 KVEGT
+178 KGEEA

-201 AVDAGASDVHVEPFE
+201 AVDNSASDVHIEPFE
-216 AETRVR
+216 NETRVR

-266 LLKVAGRRIDIRV
+266 LLRVAGRRIDIRV
-279 SSLPTIYGEKL
+279 SSLPAIYGEKL

-298 TAMVGLEKLGL
+298 TAMVGLERLGL
-309 EPDERSIF
+309 DPDERTTL
-317 DKIMAIPYGIVL
+317 DKVIEVPYGIIL

-340 TLYSILQTLNSHEN
+340 TLYSVIQNLNSYEV

-366 IAGVNQVQINEK
+366 IAGVNQVQINER

-443 PPFLVSSSLV
+443 PPFLVSSSVV

-463 LCPHCKTPYEL
+463 LCPHCKVPYEL
-474 PLDVAQSLGLDGFT
+474 PLDVAESLGLNGFT
-488 RVYEPVG
+488 KVYKPLG
-495 CEECR
+495 CDKCR

-508 AIFEIMLMSEEVRQ
+508 AIFEIMPMSEELRR
-522 AVMKGATSDELR
+522 AVMTGATSDDLR
-534 TMAIERGMRTLR
+534 TMAINQGMRTLR
-546 ASGAKKVIDGI
+546 VSGAKKVTEGI

>member
-1 MDNTNN
+1 MNN
-7 GKNGSAK
+7 RDKQVER
-14 KPLLGEILVEQGY
+14 KPLLGQILVEQGY
-27 ILPEQLQLALKE
+27 ILPEQLEMALKE
-39 QTMTNLRLGEI
+39 QTATNLRIGEI
-50 LVKNGWITEKGLAE
+50 LVKNGWVTEKDLAE
-64 AISKQTNIPFVSL
+64 AISKQTKYPFVSL
-77 SMFRPMEEA
+77 SMFRPMQ
-86 VEAIPEK
+86 EAIETIPESM
-93 VARRLEVVPL
+93 ARRLEVVPL
-103 SVDRAK
+103 SIDENA
-109 NKITV
+109 NKLTV
-114 AVSDP
+114 AISDP

-130 ITGMDLDL
+130 ITGMDLDIM
-138 TIATLSDVKRAIE
+138 IATLSDIKRAIE
-151 TFYAVRSS
+151 SFYSVKSS
-159 IDRALVEV
+159 IDRALIEV
-167 VEEEK
+167 VAEES

-178 KVEGT
+178 REEA

-201 AVDAGASDVHVEPFE
+201 AVESGASDVHVEPFE
-216 AETRVR
+216 NETRVR

-266 LLKVAGRRIDIRV
+266 LLRAAGRRIDIRV
-279 SSLPTIYGEKL
+279 SSLPAIYGEKL

-309 EPDERSIF
+309 DPEEKVVL
-317 DKIMAIPYGIVL
+317 DKIIEVPYGIIL

-340 TLYSILQTLNSHEN
+340 TLYSILQTLNSYDV

-429 DAPSSIV
+429 DAPSSII
-436 RMIDMGI
+436 RMVDMGI
-443 PPFLVSSSLV
+443 PPFLVSSSVV

-463 LCPHCKTPYEL
+463 LCPSCKVPYEL
-474 PLDVAQSLGLDGFT
+474 PQDVAESLGLDGFT
-488 RVYEPVG
+488 TVYKPLG
-495 CEECR
+495 CDECR

-508 AIFEIMLMSEEVRQ
+508 AIFEIMPMTEEIRR
-522 AVMKGATSDELR
+522 AVMTGATSDDLR
-534 TMAIERGMRTLR
+534 AMAIRQGMRTLR
-546 ASGAKKVIDGI
+546 VSGAKKVKDGI

>member
-1 MDNTNN
+1 MNN
-7 GKNGSAK
+7 RDKQVEK
-14 KPLLGEILVEQGY
+14 KPFLGQILLEQGY
-27 ILPEQLQLALKE
+27 ILPEQLEKMALKG
-39 QTMTNLRLGEI
+39 QTAMNLRIGEI
-50 LVKNGWITEKGLAE
+50 LVKNGWVTEKDLAE
-64 AISKQTNIPFVSL
+64 AISKQTKYPFVSL
-77 SMFRPMEEA
+77 SMFHPMQ
-86 VEAIPEK
+86 EAIDTIPESM
-93 VARRLEVVPL
+93 ARRLEVVPL
-103 SVDRAK
+103 SIDEKA
-109 NKITV
+109 NKLTI
-114 AVSDP
+114 AISDP

-125 DEIRM
+125 DEIRI
-130 ITGMDLDL
+130 ITGMDLDIM
-138 TIATLSDVKRAIE
+138 IATLSDIKRAIE
-151 TFYAVRSS
+151 SFYSVKSS
-159 IDRALVEV
+159 IDRALIE
-167 VEEEK
+167 VEEEES

-178 KVEGT
+178 REEA

-194 VNTILGQ
+194 VNSILGQ
-201 AVDAGASDVHVEPFE
+201 AVESGASDVHVEPFE
-216 AETRVR
+216 NETRVR

-266 LLKVAGRRIDIRV
+266 LLRVSGRRIDIRV
-279 SSLPTIYGEKL
+279 SSLPAIYGEKL
-290 VMRLLDQA
+290 VLRLLDQA
-298 TAMVGLEKLGL
+298 TAMVGLKKLGL
-309 EPDERSIF
+309 DPEEKVVL
-317 DKIMAIPYGIVL
+317 DKIIGVPYGILL

-340 TLYSILQTLNSHEN
+340 TLYSIIQSLNSPN
-354 NITTVEDPVEYT
+354 VNITTIEDPVEYT

-378 AGLTFDTV
+378 AGLTFDSV

-429 DAPSSIV
+429 DAPSSII
-436 RMIDMGI
+436 RMVDMEI
-443 PPFLVSSSLV
+443 PPFLVSSSVV

-463 LCPHCKTPYEL
+463 LCPRCKVSYEL
-474 PLDVAQSLGLDGFT
+474 PQDVAESLGLDGFT
-488 RVYEPVG
+488 TVYKPVG
-495 CEECR
+495 CDECR

-508 AIFEIMLMSEEVRQ
+508 AIFEIMPMTEEIRR
-522 AVMKGATSDELR
+522 AVMTGATSDDLR
-534 TMAIERGMRTLR
+534 AMAIRQGMRTLR
-546 ASGAKKVIDGI
+546 VSGAKKVKDGI

>member
-1 MDNTNN
+1 MNN
-7 GKNGSAK
+7 REMQHER
-14 KPLLGEILVEQGY
+14 KPLLGQILVEQGY
-27 ILPEQLQLALKE
+27 ILPEQLELALKE
-39 QTMTNLRLGEI
+39 QTVTNLRIGEI
-50 LVKNGWITEKGLAE
+50 LVKNGWISEKDLAE
-64 AISKQTNIPFVSL
+64 AISKQTNLPFVSL

-86 VEAIPEK
+86 IDAIPENM
-93 VARRLEVVPL
+93 ARRLEVVPL
-103 SVDRAK
+103 SINENS
-109 NKITV
+109 NKLTI

-130 ITGMDLDL
+130 ITGMDVDVV
-138 TIATLSDVKRAIE
+138 IATLSDIKRAIE
-151 TFYAVRSS
+151 TLYALRSS
-159 IDRALVEV
+159 IDEALVEI
-167 VEEEK
+167 VEEERG
-172 AEFDLS
+172 EFDLS
-178 KVEGT
+178 KGEEA

-201 AVDAGASDVHVEPFE
+201 AVDNSASDVHIEPFE
-216 AETRVR
+216 NETRVR

-266 LLKVAGRRIDIRV
+266 LLRVAGRRIDIRV
-279 SSLPTIYGEKL
+279 SSLPAIYGEKL

-298 TAMVGLEKLGL
+298 TAMVGLERLGL
-309 EPDERSIF
+309 DPDERTTL
-317 DKIMAIPYGIVL
+317 DKVIEVPYGIIL

-340 TLYSILQTLNSHEN
+340 TLYSVIQNLNSYEV

-366 IAGVNQVQINEK
+366 IAGVNQVQINER

-443 PPFLVSSSLV
+443 PPFLVSSSVV

-463 LCPHCKTPYEL
+463 LCPHCKVPYEL
-474 PLDVAQSLGLDGFT
+474 PLDVAESLGLDGFT
-488 RVYEPVG
+488 TVYKPVG
-495 CEECR
+495 CDECR

-508 AIFEIMLMSEEVRQ
+508 AIFEIMPMSEELRR
-522 AVMKGATSDELR
+522 AVMTGATSDDLR
-534 TMAIERGMRTLR
+534 TMAISQGMRTLR
-546 ASGAKKVIDGI
+546 VSGAKKVTDGI

>member
-1 MDNTNN
+1 MNN
-7 GKNGSAK
+7 RDKQVER
-14 KPLLGEILVEQGY
+14 KPLLGQILVEQGY
-27 ILPEQLQLALKE
+27 ILPEQLEMALKE
-39 QTMTNLRLGEI
+39 QTATNLRIGEI
-50 LVKNGWITEKGLAE
+50 LVKNGWVTEKDLAE
-64 AISKQTNIPFVSL
+64 AISKQTKYPFISL
-77 SMFRPMEEA
+77 SMFRPMQ
-86 VEAIPEK
+86 EAIDVIPESM
-93 VARRLEVVPL
+93 ARRLEVVPL
-103 SVDRAK
+103 SIDANA
-109 NKITV
+109 NKLTI
-114 AVSDP
+114 AISDP
-119 FNILAL
+119 LNILAL

-130 ITGMDLDL
+130 ITGMDLDIM
-138 TIATLSDVKRAIE
+138 IATLSDIKRAIE
-151 TFYAVRSS
+151 SFYSVKSS
-159 IDRALVEV
+159 IDRALIEV
-167 VEEEK
+167 VEEEST
-172 AEFDLS
+172 EFDLS
-178 KVEGT
+178 REEA

-201 AVDAGASDVHVEPFE
+201 AVESGASDVHVEPFE
-216 AETRVR
+216 SETRVR

-266 LLKVAGRRIDIRV
+266 LLRAEGRRIDIRV
-279 SSLPTIYGEKL
+279 SSLPAIYGEKL
-290 VMRLLDQA
+290 VLRLLDQA

-309 EPDERSIF
+309 DPEEKVAL
-317 DKIMAIPYGIVL
+317 DKIIKVPYGIIL

-340 TLYSILQTLNSHEN
+340 TLYSILQTLNSYYV

-429 DAPSSIV
+429 DAPSSII
-436 RMIDMGI
+436 RMVDMGI
-443 PPFLVSSSLV
+443 PPFLVSSSVV

-463 LCPHCKTPYEL
+463 LCPRCKVPYEL
-474 PLDVAQSLGLDGFT
+474 PHDVAESLGLDGFT
-488 RVYEPVG
+488 TVYKPVG

-508 AIFEIMLMSEEVRQ
+508 AIFEIMSMTEEIRR
-522 AVMKGATSDELR
+522 AVMTGATSDDLR
-534 TMAIERGMRTLR
+534 AMAISQGMRTLR
-546 ASGAKKVIDGI
+546 VSGAKKVKDGV

>member
-1 MDNTNN
+1 MNN
-7 GKNGSAK
+7 RDKQVER
-14 KPLLGEILVEQGY
+14 KPLLGQILVEQGY
-27 ILPEQLQLALKE
+27 ILPEQLEMALKE
-39 QTMTNLRLGEI
+39 QTATNLRIGEI
-50 LVKNGWITEKGLAE
+50 LVKNGWVTEKDLAE
-64 AISKQTNIPFVSL
+64 AISKQTKYPFVSL
-77 SMFRPMEEA
+77 SMFRPMQ
-86 VEAIPEK
+86 EAIDVIPESM
-93 VARRLEVVPL
+93 ARRLEVVPL
-103 SVDRAK
+103 SIDENA
-109 NKITV
+109 NKLTI

-130 ITGMDLDL
+130 ITGMDLDIM
-138 TIATLSDVKRAIE
+138 IATLSDIKRAIE
-151 TFYAVRSS
+151 SFYSVKSS
-159 IDRALVEV
+159 IDRALIEV
-167 VEEEK
+167 VEEES

-178 KVEGT
+178 REEA

-201 AVDAGASDVHVEPFE
+201 AVDNGASDVHVEPFE
-216 AETRVR
+216 TETRVR

-266 LLKVAGRRIDIRV
+266 LLRAAGRRIDIRV
-279 SSLPTIYGEKL
+279 SSLPAIYGEKL

-309 EPDERSIF
+309 DPEERVVL
-317 DKIMAIPYGIVL
+317 DKIIGVPYGIIL

-340 TLYSILQTLNSHEN
+340 TLYSILQTLNSYDV

-366 IAGVNQVQINEK
+366 IMGVNQVQINEK

-429 DAPSSIV
+429 DAPSSII
-436 RMIDMGI
+436 RMVDMGI
-443 PPFLVSSSLV
+443 PPFLVSSSVV

-463 LCPHCKTPYEL
+463 LCPRCKAPYEL
-474 PLDVAQSLGLDGFT
+474 PQDVAESLGLDGFKT
-488 RVYEPVG
+488 VYKPVG
-495 CEECR
+495 CDECR

-508 AIFEIMLMSEEVRQ
+508 AIFEIMSMTEEMRR
-522 AVMKGATSDELR
+522 AVMTGASSDDLR
-534 TMAIERGMRTLR
+534 AMAIRQGMRTLR
-546 ASGAKKVIDGI
+546 VSGAKKVKDGI

>member
-1 MDNTNN
+1 MNN
-7 GKNGSAK
+7 REMQHER
-14 KPLLGEILVEQGY
+14 KPLLGQILVEQGY
-27 ILPEQLQLALKE
+27 ILPEQLELALKE
-39 QTMTNLRLGEI
+39 QTVTNLRIGEI
-50 LVKNGWITEKGLAE
+50 LVKNGWISEKDLAE
-64 AISKQTNIPFVSL
+64 AISKQTNLPFVSL

-86 VEAIPEK
+86 IDAIPENM
-93 VARRLEVVPL
+93 ARRLEVVPL
-103 SVDRAK
+103 SIDENA
-109 NKITV
+109 NKLTI

-130 ITGMDLDL
+130 ITGMDVDVV
-138 TIATLSDVKRAIE
+138 IATLSDIKRAIE
-151 TFYAVRSS
+151 TLYALRSS
-159 IDRALVEV
+159 IDEALVEI
-167 VEEEK
+167 VEEERG
-172 AEFDLS
+172 EFDLS
-178 KVEGT
+178 KGEEA

-201 AVDAGASDVHVEPFE
+201 AVDNSASDVHIEPFE
-216 AETRVR
+216 NETRVR

-266 LLKVAGRRIDIRV
+266 LLRVAGRRIDIRV
-279 SSLPTIYGEKL
+279 SSLPAIYGEKL

-298 TAMVGLEKLGL
+298 TAMVGLERLGL
-309 EPDERSIF
+309 DPDERATL
-317 DKIMAIPYGIVL
+317 DKIIEVPYGIIL

-340 TLYSILQTLNSHEN
+340 TLYSVIQNLNSYEV

-443 PPFLVSSSLV
+443 PPFLVSSSVV

-463 LCPHCKTPYEL
+463 LCPHCKVSYEL
-474 PLDVAQSLGLDGFT
+474 PLDVAESLGLDGFT
-488 RVYEPVG
+488 KVYKPLG
-495 CEECR
+495 CDECR

-508 AIFEIMLMSEEVRQ
+508 AIFEIMPMSEELRR
-522 AVMKGATSDELR
+522 AVMTGATSDDLR
-534 TMAIERGMRTLR
+534 TMAISQGMRTLR
-546 ASGAKKVIDGI
+546 VSGAKKVTEGI

>member
-1 MDNTNN
+1 MNN
-7 GKNGSAK
+7 RDKQVER
-14 KPLLGEILVEQGY
+14 KPLLGQILVEQGY
-27 ILPEQLQLALKE
+27 ILPEQLEMALKE
-39 QTMTNLRLGEI
+39 QTATNLRIGEI
-50 LVKNGWITEKGLAE
+50 LVKNGWVTEKDLAE
-64 AISKQTNIPFVSL
+64 AISKQTKYPFVSL
-77 SMFRPMEEA
+77 SMFRPMQ
-86 VEAIPEK
+86 EAIDVIPESM
-93 VARRLEVVPL
+93 ARRLEVVPL
-103 SVDRAK
+103 SIDDNA
-109 NKITV
+109 NKLTI

-130 ITGMDLDL
+130 ITGMDLDIM
-138 TIATLSDVKRAIE
+138 IATLSDIKRAIE
-151 TFYAVRSS
+151 SFYSVKSS
-159 IDRALVEV
+159 IDRALIEV
-167 VEEEK
+167 VEEES

-178 KVEGT
+178 REEA

-201 AVDAGASDVHVEPFE
+201 AVDNGASDVHVEPFE
-216 AETRVR
+216 TETRVR

-266 LLKVAGRRIDIRV
+266 LLRAAGRRIDIRV
-279 SSLPTIYGEKL
+279 SSLPAIYGEKL

-309 EPDERSIF
+309 DPEERVVL
-317 DKIMAIPYGIVL
+317 DKIIGVPYGIIL

-340 TLYSILQTLNSHEN
+340 TLYSILQTLNSYDV

-429 DAPSSIV
+429 DAPSSII
-436 RMIDMGI
+436 RMVDMGI
-443 PPFLVSSSLV
+443 PPFLVSSSVV

-463 LCPHCKTPYEL
+463 LCPRCKAPYEL
-474 PLDVAQSLGLDGFT
+474 PQDVAESLGLDGFT
-488 RVYEPVG
+488 TVYKPVG
-495 CEECR
+495 CDECR

-508 AIFEIMLMSEEVRQ
+508 AIFEIMSMTEEMRR
-522 AVMKGATSDELR
+522 AVMTGATSDDLR
-534 TMAIERGMRTLR
+534 AMAIRQGMRTLR
-546 ASGAKKVIDGI
+546 VSGAKKVKDGI